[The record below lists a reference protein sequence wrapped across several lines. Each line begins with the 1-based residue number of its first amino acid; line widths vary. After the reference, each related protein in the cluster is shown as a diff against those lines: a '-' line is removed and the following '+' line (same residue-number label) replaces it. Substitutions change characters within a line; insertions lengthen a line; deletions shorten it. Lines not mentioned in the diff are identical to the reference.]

1 MARERGLRVGGA
13 PDTFLGGGLQ
23 TCRKLLDDGVIG
35 EPVAATAFMMGHGHE
50 SWHPDPEFYYQVG
63 GGPMF
68 DMGPYYLTALIN
80 LLGPVQREIGFVLT
94 ALRVAFWA
102 ALRAETFE
110 QAVVDAANLGGD
122 ADTNAA
128 VTGALAGARFG
139 ASAIPQRWIE
149 PLHAKEHIS
158 GLGTRLIRPVD

>member
-1 MARERGLRVGGA
+1 
-13 PDTFLGGGLQ
+13 
-23 TCRKLLDDGVIG
+23 
-35 EPVAATAFMMGHGHE
+35 
-50 SWHPDPEFYYQVG
+50 
-63 GGPMF
+63 
-68 DMGPYYLTALIN
+68 
-80 LLGPVQREIGFVLT
+80 VQREIGFVLT

-102 ALRAETFE
+102 AMRADSFE

-149 PLHAKEHIS
+149 PLRAKEHIS